1 MWRLT
6 LFFFCVPQVRDSLQ
20 NELVSEL
27 YREAEV
33 GTLLQEAE
41 DIAARRQTCMEM
53 KDLLGKALEIV
64 NEVRDYQ
71 TAK

>member
-1 MWRLT
+1 MYFL
-6 LFFFCVPQVRDSLQ
+6 VNHIRDSLQ

-27 YREAEV
+27 YRDAEV
-33 GTLLQEAE
+33 GMLLEEAP

-64 NEVRDYQ
+64 NQVRDYNSYN
-71 TAK
+71 